1 MTELATY
8 PISDLRIRVA
18 VQAGL
23 HKNTHFD
30 LTDIMV
36 DVDHGEVSLY
46 GDAFPPAAAEAVAGV
61 ATVEGVRLV
70 RNGLTLPH

>member
-8 PISDLRIRVA
+8 PIADLRIRVA

-23 HKNTHFD
+23 HRNTHFD
-30 LTDIMV
+30 MSDIMV

-46 GDAFPPAAAEAVAGV
+46 GVVSRPAAAEAVAD
-61 ATVEGVRLV
+61 ATAVEGVQLV
-70 RNGLTLPH
+70 RDGLTLPH